1 MEVQNLSGD
10 CMYSPSLLISALS
23 KLDFGAPGQGAPYFD
38 PRPFTFQNFK
48 DEMTNQYNT
57 AFTPSYKQYIN
68 YEISA
73 FTQCVSSSTSGA
85 MSTFTVEG
93 DNGTPFPITNGDT
106 LEFVG
111 QTGLNIGVADPEV
124 RIAMDYTG
132 ADSFIMAA
140 TNGTSITVDGAND
153 KLVIYDNDAAVVKY
167 INADQLPGGSSYWT
181 ADTTALPADY
191 IRVSGNS
198 TNVIVGGSIEVSGVV
213 RTNTISNGNASS
225 SISILPDDSSKKIT
239 FGYSNQQGLGTTYGF
254 LHLELATPAATDTMF
269 QLVQGG
275 DLVFKS
281 NASNGHEL
289 FRLDQDLNQASAYTV
304 TVANG
309 LGVSGDTEVAGTLSG
324 RTMSGRTLTLKEN
337 LGVSGNTIIG
347 DKILLNNSTSADYI
361 DYNGNGFLYKGLGY
375 WNGAFG
381 ISGET
386 FLGNVNAGST
396 EDARILCLDP
406 DYKKV
411 EFQLLS
417 TLTARTSFW
426 TADTTGSDSAYIR
439 TSGNTTSLKVGDNI
453 EMSGTLRTNMI
464 SNGSPSST
472 LGIFPDSSSKSIN
485 YGYSTEQGEGTLTNF
500 MQFGF
505 GTPSTYDTKIQ
516 TFQSGDLVFKGPA
529 GSAGGEMLRLDPTIG
544 QASAYTVTAEN
555 SLAVSGHC
563 FIGGRPT
570 DTAADPK
577 ILTIDTEDKVGEQ
590 LLSNLNAR
598 INFWTADT
606 TGTNSHYIRTSGN
619 TTGVK
624 IGGNLDVSG
633 NTVADGFIIASGTSA
648 TPLSAIKLM
657 YEGDKNIAAFLR
669 VGSGGNADKGRMVLY
684 DNAAE
689 VVEIT
694 TLDNGPSYINNV
706 GAALAIGSDGSTE
719 GGAGIL
725 SASTISGRTL
735 TLKNDLGVTGDTLI
749 SGSIGVGTSPSSKL
763 HISTADNVIVKL
775 ASTDSI
781 ATIELADNS
790 TSNAAAFT
798 RVANN
803 LRICKDGGMV
813 GIPNLPVTRLDVTHG
828 SEVTSLVNNTGG
840 GESVTFGT
848 IHGGGSL
855 TAGKLYFMTSA
866 GAWRE
871 TDADVVNT
879 GSNQLLAIAKGTAVS
894 DGMLIRGFFDV
905 HNAFTGT
912 FNEGVPVYVSTTS
925 GYVSVTQPSGSND
938 FSRVVGYCTNTAN
951 VIYFNPDS
959 TFIKIA

>member
-1 MEVQNLSGD
+1 MEVQNLSGE
-10 CMYSPSLLISALS
+10 CLFSPTLIGVTGGF
-23 KLDFGAPGQGAPYFD
+23 LDFGSLGQGAPYFD
-38 PRPFTFQNFK
+38 PRPFTYQNFK
-48 DEMTNQYNT
+48 DELTNQYNT
-57 AFTPSYKQYIN
+57 AFTPSFKQYLN

-85 MSTFTVEG
+85 MSSFTVEG

-111 QTGLNIGVADPEV
+111 QTGIDIGVADPEV
-124 RIAMDYTG
+124 RIAMDYNG

-153 KLVIYDNDAAVVKY
+153 KLVIYDNDAALVKY

-181 ADTTALPADY
+181 ADTTP
-191 IRVSGNS
+191 S
-198 TNVIVGGSIEVSGVV
+198 
-213 RTNTISNGNASS
+213 
-225 SISILPDDSSKKIT
+225 
-239 FGYSNQQGLGTTYGF
+239 
-254 LHLELATPAATDTMF
+254 DT
-269 QLVQGG
+269 V
-275 DLVFKS
+275 K
-281 NASNGHEL
+281 
-289 FRLDQDLNQASAYTV
+289 
-304 TVANG
+304 
-309 LGVSGDTEVAGTLSG
+309 
-324 RTMSGRTLTLKEN
+324 
-337 LGVSGNTIIG
+337 
-347 DKILLNNSTSADYI
+347 
-361 DYNGNGFLYKGLGY
+361 
-375 WNGAFG
+375 
-381 ISGET
+381 
-386 FLGNVNAGST
+386 
-396 EDARILCLDP
+396 
-406 DYKKV
+406 
-411 EFQLLS
+411 
-417 TLTARTSFW
+417 
-426 TADTTGSDSAYIR
+426 YIR

-464 SNGSPSST
+464 SNGSPTTT
-472 LGIFPDSSSKSIN
+472 LGMYPDSSSKIIN
-485 YGYSTEQGEGTLTNF
+485 YGYSTEQGEGTLTTF
-500 MQFGF
+500 MTFGF
-505 GTPSTYDTKIQ
+505 GTPASSDVKIQ
-516 TFQSGDLVFKGPA
+516 TFQAGDLVFKGPN
-529 GSAGGEMLRLDPTIG
+529 GTAGGEMLRLDPTIG
-544 QASAYTVTAEN
+544 QASAYTVTAAN

-570 DTAADPK
+570 DTTDDPK

-590 LLSNLNAR
+590 LLSNLNAK

-763 HISTADNVIVKL
+763 HISTDDNVI
-775 ASTDSI
+775 ARFHSTDANAGINLS
-781 ATIELADNS
+781 DNS
-790 TSNAAAFT
+790 TTNAQAFKRT
-798 RVANN
+798 SNN
-803 LRICKDGGMV
+803 LTILPNGGMV
-813 GIPNLPVTRLDVTHG
+813 GIPNSPVTRLDVTHG
-828 SEVTSLVNNTGG
+828 TEVTSLVNNTGG

-848 IHGGGSL
+848 VHGGGSL

-871 TDADVVNT
+871 TDADAVNT

>member
-23 KLDFGAPGQGAPYFD
+23 KLDFGTPAQGGPYFD

-111 QTGLNIGVADPEV
+111 QTGIDIGVADPEV
-124 RIAMDYTG
+124 RIAMDYNG

-153 KLVIYDNDAAVVKY
+153 KLVIYDNDAALVKY

-181 ADTTALPADY
+181 ADTTP
-191 IRVSGNS
+191 S
-198 TNVIVGGSIEVSGVV
+198 
-213 RTNTISNGNASS
+213 
-225 SISILPDDSSKKIT
+225 
-239 FGYSNQQGLGTTYGF
+239 
-254 LHLELATPAATDTMF
+254 DT
-269 QLVQGG
+269 V
-275 DLVFKS
+275 K
-281 NASNGHEL
+281 
-289 FRLDQDLNQASAYTV
+289 
-304 TVANG
+304 
-309 LGVSGDTEVAGTLSG
+309 
-324 RTMSGRTLTLKEN
+324 
-337 LGVSGNTIIG
+337 
-347 DKILLNNSTSADYI
+347 
-361 DYNGNGFLYKGLGY
+361 
-375 WNGAFG
+375 
-381 ISGET
+381 
-386 FLGNVNAGST
+386 
-396 EDARILCLDP
+396 
-406 DYKKV
+406 
-411 EFQLLS
+411 
-417 TLTARTSFW
+417 
-426 TADTTGSDSAYIR
+426 YIR

-464 SNGSPSST
+464 SNGSPTST
-472 LGIFPDSSSKSIN
+472 LGMYPDSSSKIIN
-485 YGYSTEQGEGTLTNF
+485 YGYSTEQGEGTLTTF
-500 MQFGF
+500 MTFGF
-505 GTPSTYDTKIQ
+505 GTPASTDVKIQ
-516 TFQSGDLVFKGPA
+516 TFQAGDLVFKGPN
-529 GSAGGEMLRLDPTIG
+529 GTAGGEMLRLDPTIG
-544 QASAYTVTAEN
+544 QASAYTVTAAN

-570 DTAADPK
+570 DTTADPK

-590 LLSNLNAR
+590 LLSNLNAK

-606 TGTNSHYIRTSGN
+606 TGSNSHYIRTSGN

-633 NTVADGFIIASGTSA
+633 NTIVDGQLLASGTSA

-657 YEGDKNIAAFLR
+657 YEGDKNLAGFLR
-669 VGSGGNADKGRMVLY
+669 VGSGANADKGRMVLY
-684 DNAAE
+684 DDAVQKIE
-689 VVEIT
+689 FT

-735 TLKNDLGVTGDTLI
+735 TLKNDLGVTGNTFVGGDIIQPSVTSI
-749 SGSIGVGTSPSSKL
+749 FNNGDYFEIGTGFGNSGELTFNANHDGGVSTNTYTPVFAGNSNAGMTVIKMPSGGYGGLDFHVKNHGTTTGSQNLSTFTKILELNQDGNSSFGGNVGIGTSPNSSL
-763 HISTADNVIVKL
+763 HISTADNVIAKFV
-775 ASTDSI
+775 STDSI
-781 ATIELADNS
+781 ATIELGDNS
-790 TSNAAAFT
+790 TSNQATLT

-803 LRICKDGGMV
+803 LKICKDGGMV
-813 GIPNLPVTRLDVTHG
+813 GIPNAPVTILDITHG

-848 IHGGGSL
+848 VHGGGSL
-855 TAGKLYFMTSA
+855 TAGKLYFMTA
-866 GAWRE
+866 TGTWRE
-871 TDADVVNT
+871 TDADAVNT

-938 FSRVVGYCTNTAN
+938 FSRVVGYCTNTPN